1 MSRTAVLIVAED
13 EQVAGLV
20 RDILNSDGLSSFTAP
35 DLYAIA
41 ELIGRAN
48 LRPCAAIIDASV
60 WRIDEVAQICEAA
73 CPGLP
78 LLILSD
84 YVADQASPAVRPS
97 SRVLRKPFSPALF
110 LSALHAL
117 TRAEPHADASRA

>member
-1 MSRTAVLIVAED
+1 MSRTAILIVAED

-20 RDILNSDGLSSFTAP
+20 RDILNSEGLASFTAP

-41 ELIGRAN
+41 DLIGRAN
-48 LRPCAAIIDASV
+48 LRPCAAIVDASV
-60 WRIDEVAQICEAA
+60 WRIEEVAQICEAA

-84 YVADQASPAVRPS
+84 YMADQLSPAVGPS
-97 SRVLRKPFSPALF
+97 SHVLRKPFSPALF
-110 LSALHAL
+110 LSAFHAL
-117 TRAEPHADASRA
+117 THADAKRA